1 MPNTEDKRSP
11 SFFWMLGIF
20 QIITKKYIELL
31 LFISLEKNLAQYT
44 FWKAGAQSNVTG
56 MTKYILRKIYLG
68 DGFGFN
74 FFNFP
79 ALGVSVFTSI
89 KNIQVSHFLMINM
102 IVEFSLNFSAT
113 CSNRP
118 ILKISVQGD
127 FQKLISPSK
136 PRVDS
141 SQLLNITKVVR
152 TTPMKIFLWQV
163 SPSSAITYSVP
174 VLRVRTCSALPG
186 PGSM

>member
-1 MPNTEDKRSP
+1 MPNTEDKRSL
-11 SFFWMLGIF
+11 SFFWMLSIF

-31 LFISLEKNLAQYT
+31 LFISSGKNLALYT
-44 FWKAGAQSNVTG
+44 FWRAGAQSNVSG
-56 MTKYILRKIYLG
+56 MTKYILRKIYLH

-79 ALGVSVFTSI
+79 ALGVSVFTSV

-102 IVEFSLNFSAT
+102 IVEFSLNFPAT

-118 ILKISVQGD
+118 ILEISVQGH
-127 FQKLISPSK
+127 FQKLINPSK
-136 PRVDS
+136 PRIDS
-141 SQLLNITKVVR
+141 SELLNITRVVR
-152 TTPMKIFLWQV
+152 MTPMMIFLRQV

-174 VLRVRTCSALPG
+174 VLCVRTCSALPG